1 MPEALS
7 KVVKIEVV
15 LMIGK
20 INLHPVSAGGYW
32 TAIRGGRVR
41 ITLGCWRNSS
51 VTRNKWFLL
60 PSRAVIRVRILL
72 FFCPTSVPP
81 NIVSINREHW

>member
-20 INLHPVSAGGYW
+20 INLHPVSAGGY
-32 TAIRGGRVR
+32 
-41 ITLGCWRNSS
+41 
-51 VTRNKWFLL
+51 
-60 PSRAVIRVRILL
+60 
-72 FFCPTSVPP
+72 
-81 NIVSINREHW
+81 